1 MFIIQNNQN
10 PYVIKPYYHQD
21 MFVQYDPT
29 IRNPI
34 TLPVTT
40 SSEPDGGFVINN
52 ARELDGGFVINNVR
66 ELDEGFVINNVCG
79 VTDKKAKRCCI
90 LL

>member
-1 MFIIQNNQN
+1 MSLGTDPSDVFIIQNNEN
-10 PYVIKPYYHQD
+10 PRFIQPFFHQD

-29 IRNPI
+29 IQNPI
-34 TLPVTT
+34 TLPVTS

-52 ARELDGGFVINNVR
+52 IRELDGGFVINNVR
-66 ELDEGFVINNVCG
+66 G
-79 VTDKKAKRCCI
+79 VADKKAKRCCI